1 MMRGV
6 HRRVGPWCS
15 IAWLAMVLA
24 GCQHS
29 APDAVDSSFIHIP
42 GEEGADAAPVVAWS
56 TDSIDL
62 GILAAGEL
70 AQASYAFTN
79 TGAAPL
85 VIAQVLPSCGCTVA
99 RDWSS
104 EPIAPGATGTITL
117 EFDAGNRSGPVTE
130 SATVVSNAIPSSTVL
145 TFSARVMGPGTPTTP

>member
-1 MMRGV
+1 MMRWV
-6 HRRVGPWCS
+6 LRLVGPWCP

-24 GCQHS
+24 GCQQG
-29 APDAVDSSFIHIP
+29 APDSVDSSFIHIP
-42 GEEGADAAPVVAWS
+42 GEHGSGASPAVTWS
-56 TDSIDL
+56 TDSVDL

-79 TGAAPL
+79 TGTSPL

-104 EPIAPGATGTITL
+104 DPIAPGATGTITL
-117 EFDAGNRSGPVTE
+117 EFDAGNRAGTVTE

-145 TFSARVMGPGTPTTP
+145 TFSARVMGPGTLTTP

>member
-1 MMRGV
+1 MRRV
-6 HRRVGPWCS
+6 HRLVGPWCS
-15 IAWLAMVLA
+15 TAWLALLLA
-24 GCQHS
+24 GCQQG

-42 GEEGADAAPVVAWS
+42 GEAGAAAAPVMAWS

-70 AQASYAFTN
+70 AQATYTFTN
-79 TGAAPL
+79 TGASPL

-104 EPIAPGATGTITL
+104 DPVAPGAAGSITL
-117 EFDAGNRSGPVTE
+117 EFDAGNRSGPVAE

-145 TFSARVMGPGTPTTP
+145 TFSARVMGPGTLTTP